1 MISNIEELEK
11 QDKVKTYS
19 CGSQRLCHA
28 IEFELGLRPINIYK
42 TKNGKIIN
50 VFILSKR
57 LSEFLEKWTKNKP
70 KGVQNG

>member
-1 MISNIEELEK
+1 MISNLEQLEK
-11 QDKVKTYS
+11 DGCVKTYS

-42 TKNGKIIN
+42 NKSGKIIN
-50 VFILSKR
+50 VFILSNK
-57 LSEFLEKWTKNKP
+57 LSEFLEQWTKNKG